1 MGLPL
6 EKDQEVIFELVQDF
20 RTEVAKAVLE
30 LGKKAHGESAHRHL
44 KLDLGYL
51 LDNAEKYTHA
61 DGHAF
66 WLAWEGNEAI
76 GVFAAKTH
84 PYFFSRDLVAG
95 DSLWY
100 VVPEKRGSRVGLQLL
115 GLFEDWAE
123 EHGVVDIRIGQTSKL
138 APEVF
143 NGILSKRGYDNVG
156 SYFVR
161 KV

>member
-66 WLAWEGNEAI
+66 CFSWEGNEAI

-100 VVPEKRGSRVGLQLL
+100 VIPEKRGSRVGLQLL
-115 GLFEDWAE
+115 GLFEDWAQ